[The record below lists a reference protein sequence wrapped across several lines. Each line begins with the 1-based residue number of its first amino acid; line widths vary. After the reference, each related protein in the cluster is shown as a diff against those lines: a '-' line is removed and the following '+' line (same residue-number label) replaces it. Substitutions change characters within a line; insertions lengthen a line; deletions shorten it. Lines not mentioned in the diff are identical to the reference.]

1 LELLGTPNLELQHP
15 SSSSKFGIFHKKN
28 KNKMVGKLK
37 PLDKTFLFE
46 IFKMEMRINKKGKIQ
61 SKYYLI
67 GK

>member
-1 LELLGTPNLELQHP
+1 
-15 SSSSKFGIFHKKN
+15 
-28 KNKMVGKLK
+28 MVGKLK
-37 PLDKTFLFE
+37 PLDNTFLFE

>member
-1 LELLGTPNLELQHP
+1 
-15 SSSSKFGIFHKKN
+15 
-28 KNKMVGKLK
+28 MVGKLK